1 MDNIDTEEL
10 INDLINSDTENIN
23 TSSNTDNETDMNSTN
38 IHHSSSFNSNESEEK
53 SSDDLTTSLLS
64 VNDEELLNNYKY
76 SQNVDENINI
86 TVEHFMKILN
96 EYPEIFNMLNN
107 VKTDIKKLPEL
118 MLVLKEKNHKL
129 SLNLMDYPQNCFDKI
144 FDLIKNNNINLED
157 YENEIK
163 VIQEILPYIS
173 KERIIEALEV
183 CNKNIELS
191 INYLYEII

>member
-23 TSSNTDNETDMNSTN
+23 TSSNIDNETDINSTN
-38 IHHSSSFNSNESEEK
+38 IQHSSSFNSNESEEK

-76 SQNVDENINI
+76 SQNVEENINI

-96 EYPEIFNMLNN
+96 EYPEISTMMNN
-107 VKTDIKKLPEL
+107 VKTDIKNLPEL
-118 MLVLKEKNHKL
+118 MIFLKEKDHKL

-144 FDLIKNNNINLED
+144 FSLIKNNNINLED

-163 VIQEILPYIS
+163 AIQEILPYIN
-173 KERIIEALEV
+173 KEQIIEALEV

-191 INYLYEII
+191 INYLYDTI

>member
-23 TSSNTDNETDMNSTN
+23 TSSNIDNETDINSTN
-38 IHHSSSFNSNESEEK
+38 IQHSSSFNSNESEEK

-76 SQNVDENINI
+76 SQNVEENINI

-96 EYPEIFNMLNN
+96 EYPEIFNMMNN
-107 VKTDIKKLPEL
+107 VKTDIKNLPEL
-118 MLVLKEKNHKL
+118 MIFLKEKDHKL

-144 FDLIKNNNINLED
+144 FSLIKNNNINLED

-163 VIQEILPYIS
+163 AIQEILPYIN
-173 KERIIEALEV
+173 KEQIIEALEV

-191 INYLYEII
+191 INYLYDTI